1 MRSKTAEG
9 AEDSTGVASGLNL
22 VGDPGA
28 CDLCGRPLIDE
39 HFFCDA
45 ELPAQGG
52 RWGVLCKPCTDGE
65 GLQPG
70 WGRAQFYERLEG
82 SLAGQKGTE
91 QTQLHWRCVRGQ
103 PPANVASDERRAAL
117 GLP

>member
-1 MRSKTAEG
+1 MAISG
-9 AEDSTGVASGLNL
+9 ALWVAA
-22 VGDPGA
+22 GA
-28 CDLCGRPLIDE
+28 
-39 HFFCDA
+39 
-45 ELPAQGG
+45 
-52 RWGVLCKPCTDGE
+52 
-65 GLQPG
+65 G